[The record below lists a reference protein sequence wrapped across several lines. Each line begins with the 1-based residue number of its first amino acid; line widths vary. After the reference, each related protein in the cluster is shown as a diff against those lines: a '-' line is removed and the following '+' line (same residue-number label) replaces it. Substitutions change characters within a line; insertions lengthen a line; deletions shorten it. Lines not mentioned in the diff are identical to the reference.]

1 MRLFLIRYHGEET
14 LYMSEQEADDVERL
28 QWLIEDSL
36 LINHQEKVRLL
47 IQVSRLSTAQRVKL
61 QVILIRELELRDVFR
76 RKALS

>member
-1 MRLFLIRYHGEET
+1 MRLFLIRYHGEEI